1 MKLTNAQLVMLG
13 NVRRRREELAATTAA
28 VRARIE
34 EQVAA
39 QTLVAQGRM
48 EDVLAD
54 AHLAGIPTRRLC
66 QAYGTTDYRTVKTLI
81 DAGLARRTD
90 TQAAAHGA
98 AGGILDFVGVSQS
111 PVHPSAWRVTVQD
124 APASAWTFEI
134 QPGDVH
140 EHYPLVWSGYL
151 DVDKASGEVSLISN
165 ANSEIRGPLHLEWT
179 RAHNAGTSR
188 IREVLD
194 NVQDR

>member
-13 NVRRRREELAATTAA
+13 AVRRRREELASTTAA

-39 QTLVAQGRM
+39 QTLAAQGKM
-48 EDVLAD
+48 EDILAD

-66 QAYGTTDYRTVKTLI
+66 QAYGTTDYRTVKDLI
-81 DAGLARRTD
+81 DRGLERRTTVQND
-90 TQAAAHGA
+90 GYKV
-98 AGGILDFVGVSQS
+98 AGGILDFTSLTDS
-111 PVHPSAWRVTVQD
+111 PVHASAYRVTVTD
-124 APASAWTFEI
+124 APASVWTYEA
-134 QPGDVH
+134 QAGDVH

-151 DVDKASGEVSLISN
+151 DVDKATGNVSLISN
-165 ANSEIRGPLHLEWT
+165 SNSEVRGPLHLEWT
-179 RAHNAGTSR
+179 RAHNAGTTR

-194 NVQDR
+194 NG